1 MFIKDS
7 AFKSLVKKAYK
18 NEELDIERQGDMIA
32 IRTGWWHL
40 QCMESFLSNKAKASL
55 IELIGDL
62 PEAGKAMQ
70 YGDGCDPQLA
80 MPYTIFDQDVSRL
93 LANCTVEYK
102 PTRVLLQGGETTYI
116 MLQNAKKEK
125 VLVDRVFIDLM
136 DFAGIDEENGET
148 VVNMNPLGEEDSSR
162 LIYYTNSMILV
173 FHTHPVRYKKTK
185 QILQQ
190 LEDTDCVWNM
200 TEDERLD

>member
-1 MFIKDS
+1 MFIKDTV
-7 AFKSLVKKAYK
+7 FKSLVKKAYK

-40 QCMESFLSNKAKASL
+40 QCRESFLSNKAKASL

-62 PEAGKAMQ
+62 PEVGKAMQ

-80 MPYTIFDQDVSRL
+80 MPYTIFYQDVFRL
-93 LANCTVEYK
+93 TDECTVEYK

-125 VLVDRVFIDLM
+125 ALVDRVFIDLI

-148 VVNMNPLGEEDSSR
+148 VVNMNPLGEEDNSR
-162 LIYYTNSMILV
+162 LIYYTNAMILV
-173 FHTHPVRYKKTK
+173 FHTHPVRYRKTK
-185 QILQQ
+185 QILQL
-190 LEDTDCVWNM
+190 LEDTDCAWNL

>member
-40 QCMESFLSNKAKASL
+40 QCRESFLSNKAKASL

-62 PEAGKAMQ
+62 PEVGKAMQ
-70 YGDGCDPQLA
+70 YGDGCRQQIT
-80 MPYTIFDQDVSRL
+80 MPYTIFDPYVSMLQDEL
-93 LANCTVEYK
+93 TVEYK
-102 PTRVLLQGGETTYI
+102 PTRVLLQGGEITYI
-116 MLQNAKKEK
+116 MLQNAEKEK

-148 VVNMNPLGEEDSSR
+148 VVNMNPLGGKDSSR
-162 LIYYTNSMILV
+162 MVYYTNAMILV
-173 FHTHPVRYKKTK
+173 FHTHPVRYRKTK
-185 QILQQ
+185 QILQL

-200 TEDERLD
+200 TEEERL